1 MIKNIIIAFLAFAVI
16 GLSLMAVSGKGYN
29 GVGSPQIRQRLNVL
43 KKSINE
49 ACEAAKRETIPEGNV
64 EPAIKTQKVE
74 AVQDQPAKPVIV
86 RDSNMK
92 DEPVNEKAAPRRPVS
107 IERSAA
113 EVLKGIKKGPKKKND
128 VLTTEELSTILSL
141 LKSAQETLRKA
152 SFRISSKKEEIP
164 AKDDTTHISTTKK
177 KSFTGPRG

>member
-74 AVQDQPAKPVIV
+74 AVQDQPGKPVIV
-86 RDSNMK
+86 RESNMRV
-92 DEPVNEKAAPRRPVS
+92 EPKHEKAVSKKPQRP
-107 IERSAA
+107 EKSAV
-113 EVLKGIKKGPKKKND
+113 EVLKGIKKGSKKKNGA
-128 VLTTEELSTILSL
+128 LTTEELSTILSL
-141 LKSAQETLRKA
+141 LKSARETLRKT
-152 SFRISSKKEEIP
+152 SFAIYPKKEEIP

-177 KSFTGPRG
+177 KSFAGPRG